1 MGTVV
6 PLSTPFSLQI
16 YPTYYCNFKCNYCFR
31 NAPKNIL
38 KRKIYYNKVMDF
50 NIFKKAVDDA
60 KQFAQKLK
68 TVTFTGGGDP
78 LVYPHIVE
86 MVDYAE
92 KSQIAERTE
101 ILTNAAL
108 LTPDVSDRLISAG
121 LKKLRISIE
130 GVDAARYKEVC
141 GVSIDFD
148 NFLNNLRYFFE
159 HKKETYVY
167 IKIIDCA
174 LRCPE
179 EKDKFYE
186 LFSPIADEVAIEH
199 LVPLD
204 HTIKYD
210 EIGEISGLNQQDGKG
225 FGTNI
230 CSFPYFMLLL
240 YPDGSVSP
248 CCGLAAPVIGKIT
261 EDSLADIWNGSAHR
275 QMLHAQLKGYQTID
289 VCKNCQAP
297 CYQINPSDY
306 LDKYVERIQ
315 SRFAEL
321 QF

>member
-1 MGTVV
+1 M
-6 PLSTPFSLQI
+6 
-16 YPTYYCNFKCNYCFR
+16 
-31 NAPKNIL
+31 
-38 KRKIYYNKVMDF
+38 
-50 NIFKKAVDDA
+50 FKKAVDDA

-86 MVDYAE
+86 MIDYAE

-174 LRCPE
+174 LRCP
-179 EKDKFYE
+179 K
-186 LFSPIADEVAIEH
+186 
-199 LVPLD
+199 
-204 HTIKYD
+204 
-210 EIGEISGLNQQDGKG
+210 
-225 FGTNI
+225 
-230 CSFPYFMLLL
+230 
-240 YPDGSVSP
+240 
-248 CCGLAAPVIGKIT
+248 
-261 EDSLADIWNGSAHR
+261 
-275 QMLHAQLKGYQTID
+275 
-289 VCKNCQAP
+289 
-297 CYQINPSDY
+297 
-306 LDKYVERIQ
+306 
-315 SRFAEL
+315 
-321 QF
+321 